1 MNSINH
7 PKGAATWD
15 AVLLAVRQG
24 GARGIT
30 NQQIAN
36 QLLLDLADVSA
47 LTRLICKAGL
57 ISVRREQIT
66 NVYLPCQKGG
76 AA

>member
-1 MNSINH
+1 MNMNQQ
-7 PKGAATWD
+7 PKAAATWD
-15 AVLLAVRQG
+15 AVLMAVRQG
-24 GARGIT
+24 GARGVT

-36 QLLLDLADVSA
+36 QLVLEIADVTA

-66 NVYLPCQKGG
+66 NVYSVCQKGG
-76 AA
+76 TA